1 MSISRLMAIVFSRR
15 RSPSIVILPI
25 WSRIFSRSASVRSL
39 TFFEYG
45 MPVASQ
51 ISRARERPM
60 PKMAV
65 RPISACW
72 CGGMLMPAIRAMSFP
87 LNLLQS
93 ALALLVARIGADHA
107 DDALATDDL
116 AVAADLLDGSR
127 NSHVFSPKSF
137 QPYLALNTIRA
148 RDKS

>member
-1 MSISRLMAIVFSRR
+1 
-15 RSPSIVILPI
+15 
-25 WSRIFSRSASVRSL
+25 
-39 TFFEYG
+39 

-51 ISRARERPM
+51 IWRARVRPM

-93 ALALLVARIGADHA
+93 ALALLVARIRADHA
-107 DDALATDDL
+107 DNALAADDL
-116 AVAADLLDGSR
+116 AVAANFLDRSR
-127 NSHVFSPKSF
+127 NSHVLFSNKPQCAYF
-137 QPYLALNTIRA
+137 ARNTIR
-148 RDKS
+148 